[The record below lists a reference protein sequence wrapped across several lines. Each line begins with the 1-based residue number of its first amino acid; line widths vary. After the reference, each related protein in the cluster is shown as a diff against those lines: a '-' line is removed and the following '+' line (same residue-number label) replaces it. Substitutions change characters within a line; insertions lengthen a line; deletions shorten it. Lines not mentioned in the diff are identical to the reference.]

1 MYIFDVLYGKIDF
14 SALVYKCM
22 LSPEVQRL
30 REVRLCNI
38 NSLCITGSANINRFE
53 HSIGTAYLATVN
65 INSRM
70 HNYLHLTNN
79 EKDIFIIAALL
90 HDVANGPFGHSYEYI
105 MAKKGF
111 VPEQGLKDVLEGVV
125 SVGVGAHKNIS
136 PFETIYFGKLRA
148 LNSILKDSQK
158 EEISQIISGKHLL
171 SKLISD
177 SIDIDNIDNVFR
189 MAYHMGIRFRKEAPL
204 RIAESMYIE
213 DGIVK
218 FLEDAKTYIEEW
230 YSVRQKVYKFLLL
243 NPQEFSGKYM
253 LTEAMDILFE
263 CISQGKAEG
272 HDIKWNYTDYQLMEE
287 LKQLKE
293 TWLKRKTIVF
303 DKINVPKLRII
314 MKEKL
319 LENQKKLLKEYIESI
334 YLNVSIKE
342 KGKTGESNKLL
353 LSNNFSYEIKNMGN
367 IIIKNRN
374 MEFEIIGDKLF
385 KIVNTQFNI
394 SQIVSRLMTGDLYH
408 CLAILETSDINKYD
422 DFLEYAQR
430 IAIEDELGV
439 KIRASAKFSSLKIGI
454 HPILDVNK
462 TERQLIVNFKD
473 IDTSFTIGDASS
485 KKMLLGIFIKNEP
498 YGLKHMRLLPKD
510 KQKKILSIVLEY
522 FDSYFVDGV
531 KNVPLYE
538 EVDIYG

>member
-14 SALVYKCM
+14 STLVYKCM

-171 SKLISD
+171 SRLISD

-189 MAYHMGIRFRKEAPL
+189 MAYHMGIRFRREAPL

-439 KIRASAKFSSLKIGI
+439 KIRAFAKFSSLKIGI

-473 IDTSFTIGDASS
+473 IDTSLTIGDASS

>member
-1 MYIFDVLYGKIDF
+1 
-14 SALVYKCM
+14 
-22 LSPEVQRL
+22 
-30 REVRLCNI
+30 
-38 NSLCITGSANINRFE
+38 
-53 HSIGTAYLATVN
+53 
-65 INSRM
+65 
-70 HNYLHLTNN
+70 
-79 EKDIFIIAALL
+79 
-90 HDVANGPFGHSYEYI
+90 

-171 SKLISD
+171 SRLISD

-189 MAYHMGIRFRKEAPL
+189 MAYHMGIRFRREAPL
-204 RIAESMYIE
+204 RIAESRYIE

-230 YSVRQKVYKFLLL
+230 DSVRQKVYKFLLL

-272 HDIKWNYTDYQLMEE
+272 YDIKWNYTDYQLMEE

-439 KIRASAKFSSLKIGI
+439 KIRAFAKFSSLKIGI

-473 IDTSFTIGDASS
+473 IDTSLTIGDASS